1 MAGCHFVHGKE
12 DDAKIGKYLNLYP
25 GVSAYVYNLKN

>member
-12 DDAKIGKYLNLYP
+12 DDAKMGFYLNLYP
-25 GVSAYVYNLKN
+25 GVNEKDTK

>member
-1 MAGCHFVHGKE
+1 MYMDQE